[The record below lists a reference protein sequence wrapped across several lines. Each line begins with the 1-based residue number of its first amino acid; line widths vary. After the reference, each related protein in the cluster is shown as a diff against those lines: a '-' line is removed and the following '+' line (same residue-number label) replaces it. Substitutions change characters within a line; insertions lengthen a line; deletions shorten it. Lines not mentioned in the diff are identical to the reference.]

1 MTTGKNLND
10 KENLLLIL
18 TGRGGSA
25 DGFGNKYGKIR
36 DRVREKYG
44 FSVYIVRT
52 PQDVWERKN
61 AFFEE
66 AVSAVIQYQQI
77 YMMGVS
83 AGASIALWYAAG
95 YPQIVRVLAVN
106 PVLQIN
112 FDMALSGRTSQCR
125 RRRQRPFGKVGESA
139 GGQKRRANRH
149 FAGNRSPF
157 QRKVGRVYRAARK
170 IFVLTPDV
178 YRNRDAW
185 YAIIWESRPAGREK
199 FRQNDA
205 GRGFPRGAAASM
217 RDLFEFIR
225 KNTLTAAAFGKHKEI
240 YAAKIIRAQEA
251 DGKIFAATSEGR
263 EEFGR
268 YLAGSVLIGYGGSA
282 AAVPEFCGND
292 GVSSFEGSVDLFV
305 YAKELA
311 SDGGGETDFFSQ
323 LRRFGLSPPK
333 TAPQRAAAVFDLLFA
348 YAKEQKFRSYLQ
360 CVGGLKNIS
369 VGDIF
374 AKNENKSGSP

>member
-1 MTTGKNLND
+1 
-10 KENLLLIL
+10 
-18 TGRGGSA
+18 
-25 DGFGNKYGKIR
+25 
-36 DRVREKYG
+36 
-44 FSVYIVRT
+44 
-52 PQDVWERKN
+52 
-61 AFFEE
+61 
-66 AVSAVIQYQQI
+66 
-77 YMMGVS
+77 
-83 AGASIALWYAAG
+83 
-95 YPQIVRVLAVN
+95 
-106 PVLQIN
+106 
-112 FDMALSGRTSQCR
+112 
-125 RRRQRPFGKVGESA
+125 
-139 GGQKRRANRH
+139 
-149 FAGNRSPF
+149 
-157 QRKVGRVYRAARK
+157 
-170 IFVLTPDV
+170 
-178 YRNRDAW
+178 
-185 YAIIWESRPAGREK
+185 
-199 FRQNDA
+199 
-205 GRGFPRGAAASM
+205 M

-323 LRRFGLSPPK
+323 LRRFGLSSPK

>member
-1 MTTGKNLND
+1 MND

-61 AFFEE
+61 TFFEE
-66 AVSAVIQYQQI
+66 AVSAVIQYRQI

-178 YRNRDAW
+178 YRNRDA
-185 YAIIWESRPAGREK
+185 
-199 FRQNDA
+199 
-205 GRGFPRGAAASM
+205 
-217 RDLFEFIR
+217 
-225 KNTLTAAAFGKHKEI
+225 
-240 YAAKIIRAQEA
+240 
-251 DGKIFAATSEGR
+251 
-263 EEFGR
+263 
-268 YLAGSVLIGYGGSA
+268 
-282 AAVPEFCGND
+282 
-292 GVSSFEGSVDLFV
+292 
-305 YAKELA
+305 
-311 SDGGGETDFFSQ
+311 
-323 LRRFGLSPPK
+323 
-333 TAPQRAAAVFDLLFA
+333 
-348 YAKEQKFRSYLQ
+348 
-360 CVGGLKNIS
+360 
-369 VGDIF
+369 
-374 AKNENKSGSP
+374 

>member
-1 MTTGKNLND
+1 MND

-61 AFFEE
+61 TFFEE
-66 AVSAVIQYQQI
+66 AVSAVIQYRQI

-205 GRGFPRGAAASM
+205 GRGFPRRAAASM

>member
-1 MTTGKNLND
+1 M
-10 KENLLLIL
+10 
-18 TGRGGSA
+18 
-25 DGFGNKYGKIR
+25 
-36 DRVREKYG
+36 
-44 FSVYIVRT
+44 
-52 PQDVWERKN
+52 
-61 AFFEE
+61 
-66 AVSAVIQYQQI
+66 
-77 YMMGVS
+77 
-83 AGASIALWYAAG
+83 
-95 YPQIVRVLAVN
+95 
-106 PVLQIN
+106 
-112 FDMALSGRTSQCR
+112 
-125 RRRQRPFGKVGESA
+125 
-139 GGQKRRANRH
+139 
-149 FAGNRSPF
+149 
-157 QRKVGRVYRAARK
+157 
-170 IFVLTPDV
+170 
-178 YRNRDAW
+178 
-185 YAIIWESRPAGREK
+185 
-199 FRQNDA
+199 
-205 GRGFPRGAAASM
+205 
-217 RDLFEFIR
+217 
-225 KNTLTAAAFGKHKEI
+225 TAAAFGKHKEI